1 MLTETS
7 RSQRQTIC
15 GDPYSLPA
23 SLCVYSMS
31 FFGRTTLTRLWSC
44 FTAPLRAS
52 GIMPML
58 SSSESATTTHNAR
71 SKRARVEDDSAAA
84 SNRKRHKPSVSVETT
99 VSVNAYG
106 PSPLFDAVYLMIRS
120 TLLRVAFTKS
130 WLKQSTP
137 M

>member
-1 MLTETS
+1 MFTENS
-7 RSQRQTIC
+7 RCQRQAIYR
-15 GDPYSLPA
+15 DPDSLSA
-23 SLCVYSMS
+23 SLYVFLMS
-31 FFGRTTLTRLWSC
+31 FFGRTALTRHWSC
-44 FTAPLRAS
+44 FTALLRAS

-106 PSPLFDAVYLMIRS
+106 PNPVSHDP
-120 TLLRVAFTKS
+120 
-130 WLKQSTP
+130 
-137 M
+137 